1 MNLDPRLVMFIF
13 PNNRGERYAAIKKRT
28 CVDRAVATQ
37 VVLAKTI
44 TPKPGGGGGGLMS
57 VATKIAI
64 QLNCKLGGAPWM
76 INLPLSGLMTIGFD
90 VCHDTRDKANSYGA
104 MIASM
109 DLKQNV
115 EFFSAVSSHKNGEEL
130 SNTLVMN
137 VNKALLSY
145 RDLHKCLPQRIL
157 FYRDG
162 VGDGQIEYVHSH
174 EVELL
179 RKKLNEIYASA
190 GQAGELKFCYIIVN
204 KRLNTRL
211 FNNGNNPGSG
221 TIVDD
226 VITLPERYDFYMISQ
241 TVRQGTVSPTSY
253 NIISDNMG
261 LPADKLQQL
270 TYKFCHLYY
279 NWSGTTRVPAVCQYA
294 HKLAFLVG
302 NYIHQAPSNALER
315 KLYFL

>member
-1 MNLDPRLVMFIF
+1 MDPKLVMFIF
-13 PNNRGERYAAIKKRT
+13 PSNRTDLYAAIKKRT
-28 CVDRAVATQ
+28 CVDRAVASQ

-44 TPKPGGGGGGLMS
+44 KGGKGGLMS
-57 VATKIAI
+57 IATKISI

-76 INLPLSGLMTIGFD
+76 INMPPLSGLMTIGFD
-90 VCHDTRDKANSYGA
+90 VCHDTRDKSKSYGA
-104 MIASM
+104 LVASM
-109 DLKQNV
+109 DLKKNV
-115 EFFSAVSSHKNGEEL
+115 EFFSAVSAHKNGEEL

-137 VNKALLSY
+137 VNKALLNY
-145 RDLHKCLPQRIL
+145 RSLYGCLPQRIL

-179 RKKLNEIYASA
+179 KKKLNEIYADA
-190 GQAGELKFCYIIVN
+190 GQADALKFCFIIVN

-302 NYIHQAPSNALER
+302 NYLHQAPSNALER